1 MNKKFNNIK
10 TKCLYIEPQ
19 SGDILLNWSKNKK
32 SHKRNITNSKEI
44 LNLNMD
50 ISKLSRSQLI
60 GLYLLCEISLE
71 KLKKLTNITEVEIN
85 NIMLLSCK

>member
-10 TKCLYIEPQ
+10 TKCLDIEPQ
-19 SGDILLNWSKNKK
+19 SGDILLNWSENKK
-32 SHKRNITNSKEI
+32 SHKKNLTSSKEI
-44 LNLNMD
+44 LNLNMN
-50 ISKLSRSQLI
+50 ISKLSKSQLI

-85 NIMLLSCK
+85 NIMLVCK